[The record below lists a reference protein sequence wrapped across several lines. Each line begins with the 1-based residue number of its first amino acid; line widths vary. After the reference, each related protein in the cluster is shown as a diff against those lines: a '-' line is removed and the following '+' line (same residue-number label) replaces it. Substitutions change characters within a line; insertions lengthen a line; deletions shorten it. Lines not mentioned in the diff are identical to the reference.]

1 MADAHQKPLAG
12 QITSWYRSLQLIQLQ
27 HWRQFAYVQSTFIDR
42 GHHLSLHH
50 FNPITLN
57 LACYCFLCVLGP
69 DYSIT
74 GGIMHRCF
82 MFSAACGSCKIPSGS
97 ALEIFSLETCFTDV
111 RDVSENPKVFN
122 SSLMGEINLMKTA
135 QVDQE
140 SKFDP
145 NWNGFSSQLL
155 KSRTV
160 IKLTEKT
167 VKVSQFSLLN

>member
-1 MADAHQKPLAG
+1 M
-12 QITSWYRSLQLIQLQ
+12 
-27 HWRQFAYVQSTFIDR
+27 
-42 GHHLSLHH
+42 
-50 FNPITLN
+50 
-57 LACYCFLCVLGP
+57 
-69 DYSIT
+69 
-74 GGIMHRCF
+74 
-82 MFSAACGSCKIPSGS
+82 
-97 ALEIFSLETCFTDV
+97 
-111 RDVSENPKVFN
+111 SENPKVFN

-155 KSRTV
+155 KLRTV